1 MLFEAVLFVK
11 LANLTRYV
19 AKRHTLSSQR
29 WHVNFVKMAR

>member
-19 AKRHTLSSQR
+19 AKRHTLTLQR
-29 WHVNFVKMAR
+29 WHVKFAKMAR